1 MGTRLRGVCDAF
13 EVTVDEPRR
22 GDRELTIDVVF
33 TPDGPTDSATI
44 ELRMYARDL
53 GPMRFEGSWDKETPV
68 AGTRANLLRGKTGR
82 LRFTRPLPA
91 FVVSYRGKTVELA
104 PVLVTEGDD
113 GSKLRLQL
121 DVPAVADD
129 AWLVVHGLPR
139 SKSLRSKGLGGLL
152 RGRQYTVHV
161 DQLRE
166 GTVSVSVQGPRPLT
180 SGRARLE
187 AVEFRHDQ
195 ERDYWE
201 TEPPIVTTEAALVA
215 AGAGRLRGELPLP
228 EATAAPASIEC
239 GPPLSQG
246 VRWWVRLELEDERGD
261 IARTEL
267 PLHVGVERP
276 G

>member
-22 GDRELTIDVVF
+22 GDRELNVDVVF
-33 TPDGPTDSATI
+33 APDGPTDRAII

-53 GPMRFEGSWDKETPV
+53 GPMRFEGSWDREAPV
-68 AGTRANLLRGKTGR
+68 PGTRANLLRGKTGR

-91 FVVSYRGKTVELA
+91 FVTSYLGKNVELA

-121 DVPAVADD
+121 EVPQVAED
-129 AWLVVHGLPR
+129 AWLVVRGLPR
-139 SKSLRSKGLGGLL
+139 SESLRSKGLGGLL
-152 RGRQYTVHV
+152 RGHQYSVHV

-180 SGRARLE
+180 RGHARLE

-195 ERDYWE
+195 EREYWE
-201 TEPPIVTTEAALVA
+201 TKPPIVSTEAALVA
-215 AGAGRLRGELPLP
+215 AGAGRLRAELPLP
-228 EATAAPASIEC
+228 EARAAPASIEC

-246 VRWWVRLELEDERGD
+246 VRWWARLELEGEGGD
-261 IARTEL
+261 VARTEL
-267 PLHVGVERP
+267 ALHVGVERP
-276 G
+276 D